1 VKPVNTMRSRQ
12 GRQSSLAEQREGR
25 RCVPYRAGNAK
36 EPARFP
42 LAIRRFRSIFRSM
55 SEYYQN
61 GWFWSRSGLVILL
74 PNATPIGSDLRTVTV
89 MPLRGYVSQRTWI
102 DSDEV
107 LPVTS
112 GRSSDMRQAA
122 TPTHTVSIRDVTSRS
137 MKENWLTPWP
147 RNQHAILKNQHG
159 LPSRKM
165 QSG

>member
-1 VKPVNTMRSRQ
+1 MPLRPIPRPVMPKN
-12 GRQSSLAEQREGR
+12 R
-25 RCVPYRAGNAK
+25 RASA
-36 EPARFP
+36 F
-42 LAIRRFRSIFRSM
+42 AIRRFRSIFRSI

-89 MPLRGYVSQRTWI
+89 MPLRRYGSQRTWI

-137 MKENWLTPWP
+137 MKENWLNFLAPQTKLEF
-147 RNQHAILKNQHG
+147 RGSEHG
-159 LPSRKM
+159 LPSRKI
-165 QSG
+165 QLG

>member
-1 VKPVNTMRSRQ
+1 MALGIG
-12 GRQSSLAEQREGR
+12 GRQSSLA
-25 RCVPYRAGNAK
+25 
-36 EPARFP
+36 
-42 LAIRRFRSIFRSM
+42 
-55 SEYYQN
+55 
-61 GWFWSRSGLVILL
+61 RSGLVILL
-74 PNATPIGSDLRTVTV
+74 PNATPMGSDLRTVV
-89 MPLRGYVSQRTWI
+89 MPLRGYGSQRTWI
-102 DSDEV
+102 DSDKV

>member
-1 VKPVNTMRSRQ
+1 
-12 GRQSSLAEQREGR
+12 
-25 RCVPYRAGNAK
+25 
-36 EPARFP
+36 
-42 LAIRRFRSIFRSM
+42 M

-89 MPLRGYVSQRTWI
+89 MPLRYGSQRAWI

-107 LPVTS
+107 VPVTS

-137 MKENWLTPWP
+137 MKENWLNSFAPQIT
-147 RNQHAILKNQHG
+147 REFRGSEHA
-159 LPSRKM
+159 LPSRKI
-165 QSG
+165 QLG

>member
-1 VKPVNTMRSRQ
+1 MPRPVTPKN
-12 GRQSSLAEQREGR
+12 R
-25 RCVPYRAGNAK
+25 RAS
-36 EPARFP
+36 P

-61 GWFWSRSGLVILL
+61 GWFWSRPGLVILL
-74 PNATPIGSDLRTVTV
+74 PNATPIGPDLRTVTV
-89 MPLRGYVSQRTWI
+89 MRPKRYGSQRTWI

-112 GRSSDMRQAA
+112 GGSSDMRQAA

-137 MKENWLTPWP
+137 MKENWLNSLP
-147 RNQHAILKNQHG
+147 RNQHATLKNEHG

>member
-1 VKPVNTMRSRQ
+1 MPLRPIPRPVMPKN
-12 GRQSSLAEQREGR
+12 R
-25 RCVPYRAGNAK
+25 RASA
-36 EPARFP
+36 
-42 LAIRRFRSIFRSM
+42 LAIRRFRSIFRSI

-89 MPLRGYVSQRTWI
+89 MPLRGYGSQRTWI

-137 MKENWLTPWP
+137 MKENWLNSFAPQITLEF
-147 RNQHAILKNQHG
+147 RGSEHG
-159 LPSRKM
+159 LPSRKI
-165 QSG
+165 QLG